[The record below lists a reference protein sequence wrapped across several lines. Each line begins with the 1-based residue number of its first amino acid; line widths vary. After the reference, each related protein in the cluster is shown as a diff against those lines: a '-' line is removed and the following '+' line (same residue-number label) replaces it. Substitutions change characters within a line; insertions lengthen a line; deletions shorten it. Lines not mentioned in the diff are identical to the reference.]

1 MLMIELVEKKI
12 LEKLKNVN
20 KEVKVRTID
29 FVNEIIKELK
39 KEIEIDSDKEVE
51 IRPLIVDILWQY
63 RKKGLVKFD
72 DSLLT
77 FEKISDL

>member
-1 MLMIELVEKKI
+1 MIELVEKKV
-12 LEKLKNVN
+12 LEKLKSIS

-29 FVNEIIKELK
+29 FVNEVIRELK
-39 KEIEIDSDKEVE
+39 KEIEIDSEREVE

-63 RKKGLVKFD
+63 RKRGLVKFD

-77 FEKISDL
+77 FEKIGDL